1 MQKCKMNV
9 WKDCRQSHILYK
21 RTLVS
26 KIKQQE
32 QQKNLFNIVSGNF
45 KTANCWAQKGNQ
57 RSIEHTKNVLEDN
70 VARLE
75 ENLGNIESCTGNT
88 WLTARSSFC
97 CR

>member
-1 MQKCKMNV
+1 MQKRKMNV

-57 RSIEHTKNVLEDN
+57 RIKAKHIEHTENVLEAM
-70 VARLE
+70 VEHVE
-75 ENLGNIESCTGNT
+75 ENLWHIESRVQTI
-88 WLTARSSFC
+88 
-97 CR
+97 